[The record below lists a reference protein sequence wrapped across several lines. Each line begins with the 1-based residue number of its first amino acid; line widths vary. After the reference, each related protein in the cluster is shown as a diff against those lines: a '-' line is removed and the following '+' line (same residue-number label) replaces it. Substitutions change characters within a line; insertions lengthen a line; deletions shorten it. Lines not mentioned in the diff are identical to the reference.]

1 VIFIVLVL
9 DKFSD
14 AFSGGLGMFGVL
26 SFVLVAVGTVGL
38 LVGEFVEFARA
49 VTLLLAAANMIGL
62 IGVGITLF
70 RPKPGSV

>member
-1 VIFIVLVL
+1 MI
-9 DKFSD
+9 
-14 AFSGGLGMFGVL
+14 GVL

-49 VTLLLAAANMIGL
+49 VTLLLAAVNLIGL
-62 IGVGITLF
+62 IGVGVTLF